1 MFTRPPR
8 SMSSAPHL
16 LPSHLMC
23 ILRPQWDKPLRPAM
37 RIVAPSTTHPASPR
51 VLPTRRPLLLST
63 RRPLPLS
70 THRPLLLSIPEAPA
84 PAPARQ
90 FTTTATSVRP
100 FHTLSRPT
108 ADLHLCLFTVAMRT
122 PHRSRPRALLALPQ
136 APRAPRLL
144 PDTPSIPTQFLFTAT
159 THLTQLARPSRTTTR
174 TFPSSLL

>member
-8 SMSSAPHL
+8 SMSSALHL
-16 LPSHLMC
+16 LQSHLMC
-23 ILRPQWDKPLRPAM
+23 ILRRQWDTSLRPAM
-37 RIVAPSTTHPASPR
+37 RIAAPSTTHPASPR
-51 VLPTRRPLLLST
+51 ALSTRRPLLLST

-70 THRPLLLSIPEAPA
+70 TRRPLPLSMTEARA
-84 PAPARQ
+84 QAPARQ

-108 ADLHLCLFTVAMRT
+108 ADPHLCLFTVAMRT

-144 PDTPSIPTQFLFTAT
+144 PDTPSTPTRFLFTAT
-159 THLTQLARPSRTTTR
+159 THLTQLARP
-174 TFPSSLL
+174 